1 MLSAIT
7 FSFAGVAMMFVP
19 AQVLVTMGA
28 SEDFETELLRFAGIL
43 LIGQA
48 LLVAQMR
55 RKSIVDSRWSRVVL
69 AGDIA
74 FLLGVVYLAS
84 GNPLF
89 LIVGFSALFAI
100 NLRTMMPVLDHW
112 SRDTRTRWERK
123 ARGW

>member
-7 FSFAGVAMMFVP
+7 FSFAGIAMMFIP
-19 AQVLVTMGA
+19 ADVLVSLGA
-28 SEDFETELLRFAGIL
+28 AEAYETELLRFAGIL
-43 LIGQA
+43 LVGQA

-55 RKSIVDSRWSRVVL
+55 RKNIVDSRWSRVVL
-69 AGDIA
+69 AGDVA

-89 LIVGFSALFAI
+89 LIIGFSALFAI

-112 SRDTRTRWERK
+112 SRETRTRWERK
-123 ARGW
+123 PRG